1 MGDVHT
7 SEQRSYNMSRI
18 RSKDT
23 NPEIVVRKFLF
34 SMGFRYRLH
43 DSKLPGKPDIIL
55 PKYKTAIFV
64 HGCFWHN
71 HEGCKRANLP
81 KSNLDYW
88 IPKIERNK
96 KRDVENQAKL
106 AALGWHI
113 IVIYECQLKAKVLS
127 DTLNK
132 VVNELNLL
140 KAHS

>member
-1 MGDVHT
+1 
-7 SEQRSYNMSRI
+7 MSRI